1 MMKRILTYVG
11 ISLLFI
17 FAVVTY
23 PLLSLIYMGITHYKR
38 RQIKLKIKELEDK
51 ILKTKELWEKQ
62 SE

>member
-1 MMKRILTYVG
+1 MKQLLIYLG

-23 PLLSLIYMGITHYKR
+23 PLLSLIYIGITHYKR
-38 RQIKLKIKELEDK
+38 RQIKRKIEELEDK
-51 ILKTKELWEKQ
+51 ILKTKELWEQK

>member
-1 MMKRILTYVG
+1 MMKRTLTYIG

-38 RQIKLKIKELEDK
+38 RQIKRKIEELEDN
-51 ILKTKELWEKQ
+51 ILKTKELWKNQ
-62 SE
+62 

>member
-1 MMKRILTYVG
+1 MMKKIVIYVG

-23 PLLSLIYMGITHYKR
+23 PLLSLIYMGIIHYKR
-38 RQIKLKIKELEDK
+38 RKIKRELEELEDK

>member
-1 MMKRILTYVG
+1 MKKIVIYVG

-23 PLLSLIYMGITHYKR
+23 PLLSLIYMGIIHYKR
-38 RQIKLKIKELEDK
+38 RKIKRELEELEDK

>member
-1 MMKRILTYVG
+1 MMKKILTYVG

-38 RQIKLKIKELEDK
+38 RKIKRELEELEDK
-51 ILKTKELWEKQ
+51 ILKTKELWQKQ

>member
-1 MMKRILTYVG
+1 MMKKILTYVG

-38 RQIKLKIKELEDK
+38 IQIKRKIEELEDK
-51 ILKTKELWEKQ
+51 ILKTKELWEQ
-62 SE
+62 Q